1 MGIIAGIMIYIA
13 FDELLP
19 AAHKYGRG
27 HHVEIAG
34 IVFGM
39 VIIAISLNLLK

>member
-1 MGIIAGIMIYIA
+1 MIYIA

-27 HHVEIAG
+27 HVEIAG